1 MIQMFHVYKAYQ
13 KDSPAL
19 VDINLEIKKGEF
31 VFLTGPSG
39 AGKTTLMKLI
49 FAAEFATKG
58 QILVGEPARNIAR
71 ISKSSIPYLRRNVGV
86 VFQDF
91 KLLQTRTVFENVA
104 FALEVLG
111 EHPRD
116 VKRKVYAVLKA
127 LGLQHKLDQLPQRL
141 SGGEQQRVAIAR
153 AIVNDPAILLAD
165 EPTGNLDP
173 EMALDIMNILNDI
186 NARGTTVIVA
196 THDVQ
201 ILNRFHYRCLK
212 LEKGR
217 LVLDGSGKG
226 YTPHVDGPAG
236 VPDYR
241 GTIRE

>member
-1 MIQMFHVYKAYQ
+1 MIQMFHVSKAYQ

-71 ISKSSIPYLRRNVGV
+71 ISPSSIPYLRRNVGV

-91 KLLQTRTVFENVA
+91 KLLQTRSVFENVA

-111 EHPRD
+111 ERNND
-116 VKRKVYAVLKA
+116 IKRKVYAVLKA
-127 LGLQHKLDQLPQRL
+127 LGLQHKLDQLPMRL

-173 EMALDIMNILNDI
+173 EMALDIMGILNDI
-186 NARGTTVIVA
+186 NARGTTVMVA

-201 ILNRFHYRCLK
+201 ILNRFHYRCLA
-212 LEKGR
+212 LSRGR
-217 LVLDGSGKG
+217 LVSDGTGKP
-226 YTPHVDGPAG
+226 YTPPVDSGPTS
-236 VPDYR
+236 VPDLR
-241 GTIRE
+241 PVR